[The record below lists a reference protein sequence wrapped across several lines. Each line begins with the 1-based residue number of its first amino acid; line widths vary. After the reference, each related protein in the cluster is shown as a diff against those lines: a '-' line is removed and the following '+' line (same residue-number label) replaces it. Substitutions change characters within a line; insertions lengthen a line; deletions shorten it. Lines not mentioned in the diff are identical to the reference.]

1 MQTGRKILNLRRD
14 RKVSQ
19 QDLARACDIT
29 PSALSKIE
37 AGINSPRASVIWR
50 IARNLG
56 VTVEYLLDEEMPY
69 PYSSHSYRR
78 ESLRRDEDPD
88 ANVRLDVSREEKA
101 FLRALREC
109 PEVAREIAYAIP
121 EVSLERIRLI
131 HFLLNHS
138 TVENPTRR
146 FLKSFESLLT
156 TGDLP
161 LSVEAAPLSVEAA
174 KKARPGSRKT
184 NGTSVKTVRRSGKRN
199 GTTKPAGRRGAG
211 KAPRKKSKARRG

>member
-1 MQTGRKILNLRRD
+1 MQTGRKILNLRCD

-37 AGINSPRASVIWR
+37 AGINSPRANIIWK

-56 VTVEYLLDEEMPY
+56 VTVEYLLDEAMPY

-78 ESLRRDEDPD
+78 ESLSRDQDPD
-88 ANVRLDVSREEKA
+88 ANVRMDVSREEKA

-109 PEVAREIAYAIP
+109 PEVAREIAYAVP
-121 EVSLERIRLI
+121 EAPLERIRLI
-131 HFLLNHS
+131 HFLLNHA

-161 LSVEAAPLSVEAA
+161 LTVEAAE
-174 KKARPGSRKT
+174 KARPRSRKS
-184 NGTSVKTVRRSGKRN
+184 NGTSVKTIRRAGKRN
-199 GTTKPAGRRGAG
+199 GTAKAAARRGAS
-211 KAPRKKSKARRG
+211 KPSRKKSKARRG

>member
-1 MQTGRKILNLRRD
+1 MQTGRKILNLRCD

-37 AGINSPRASVIWR
+37 AGINSPRANIIWK

-78 ESLRRDEDPD
+78 ESLRRDQDPD
-88 ANVRLDVSREEKA
+88 ANVRMDVSREEKG
-101 FLRALREC
+101 FLRALRES
-109 PEVAREIAYAIP
+109 PEVAREIAYALP

-131 HFLLNHS
+131 HFVLNHS

-146 FLKSFESLLT
+146 FLNNFESLLT

-161 LSVEAAPLSVEAA
+161 LAAEAAGKVRS
-174 KKARPGSRKT
+174 GSRRT
-184 NGTSVKTVRRSGKRN
+184 NGTAAKTLRRSEKRN
-199 GTTKPAGRRGAG
+199 GTAKIAARRGAG

>member
-1 MQTGRKILNLRRD
+1 MQTGRKILNLRCD

-19 QDLARACDIT
+19 QDLARASDIT

-37 AGINSPRASVIWR
+37 AGINSPRASIIWK

-69 PYSSHSYRR
+69 PYCSHSYRR
-78 ESLRRDEDPD
+78 ESLREEQDPD
-88 ANVRLDVSREEKA
+88 DNVRMDVSREEKA
-101 FLRALREC
+101 FLSALRDS

-121 EVSLERIRLI
+121 EVSLERIRLT

-156 TGDLP
+156 TGELP
-161 LSVEAAPLSVEAA
+161 LPVEAAEKA
-174 KKARPGSRKT
+174 KPGSRKT
-184 NGTSVKTVRRSGKRN
+184 NGASAKTVRRSGKRN
-199 GTTKPAGRRGAG
+199 GTTKTAARRGAS